1 MRTMVAGSVRRRL
14 AMARTLISTN
24 SRGRSK
30 AGRIICCRFG
40 LRRLMRDD
48 GLITGTE
55 RATFR
60 GFLMG
65 HKSMV
70 ESAVLV
76 NTSQRLGGRCPHL
89 PSRAKLDNYFTPDD
103 SGAALRRANEA
114 SAPTWVV
121 VDRWFAGCV

>member
-1 MRTMVAGSVRRRL
+1 
-14 AMARTLISTN
+14 
-24 SRGRSK
+24 
-30 AGRIICCRFG
+30 
-40 LRRLMRDD
+40 MRDD

-76 NTSQRLGGRCPHL
+76 NSSHTGRML
-89 PSRAKLDNYFTPDD
+89 IAGERVAI
-103 SGAALRRANEA
+103 LRMKNMSSFSTADEGIR
-114 SAPTWVV
+114 PWVV
-121 VDRWFAGCV
+121 VDRCFAACV

>member
-40 LRRLMRDD
+40 IRRLMRDD

-76 NTSQRLGGRCPHL
+76 NTSNGVGADVLICPAER
-89 PSRAKLDNYFTPDD
+89 S
-103 SGAALRRANEA
+103 
-114 SAPTWVV
+114 SAILC
-121 VDRWFAGCV
+121 A

>member
-14 AMARTLISTN
+14 ALARTLISTN

-30 AGRIICCRFG
+30 AGRIVCCRFG

-48 GLITGTE
+48 GLITGFE

-65 HKSMV
+65 HKSMG
-70 ESAVLV
+70 EGAVLV
-76 NTSQRLGGRCPHL
+76 NTIARVVADVLICPAERSSAILCACKNLSSCARPGR
-89 PSRAKLDNYFTPDD
+89 
-103 SGAALRRANEA
+103 
-114 SAPTWVV
+114 
-121 VDRWFAGCV
+121 

>member
-14 AMARTLISTN
+14 ASARTLISTN

-70 ESAVLV
+70 ESALLV
-76 NTSQRLGGRCPHL
+76 NTSQRVGADVLICPVERSSTAFFMPEDRSCAPLGG
-89 PSRAKLDNYFTPDD
+89 
-103 SGAALRRANEA
+103 
-114 SAPTWVV
+114 
-121 VDRWFAGCV
+121 